1 MAVDNIARALA
12 SKALAG
18 SGGGGVTPE
27 DLAKKYD
34 KTGGAITG
42 NVSIQ
47 GDLTVSGTTT
57 TEKEKQLLVE
67 ENVIATNANKV
78 DLKTLLSGL
87 AINKNADAT
96 YGIMY
101 DPSDDTVKFGEGT
114 LDENRKF
121 IFKAGEGL
129 PLSIRANNSDF
140 VEAHLV
146 KWDAASKSFVDAGVG
161 VNGLSKAVKSVDFSY
176 GDQTVT
182 YDAAEGIHIFGEMLT
197 TFVDDTTSQT
207 PKEIEI
213 PLAPDDG
220 VVIDAAEDAR
230 SVKIGLDQ
238 TKTVLLPETPV
249 DGNNIPIYLGS
260 QKTWMTQPVTPSAT
274 ASSLVSRDANGR
286 FQAGAPENDG
296 DVVIKSA
303 LDAAIAEA
311 TGRIVSIEGAPGATN
326 GTLTAEQLAT
336 LEANENNYIM
346 FDHKKYYPEGNGH
359 QEGYLTYTHVGY
371 ENHVHLLES
380 ITITISTK
388 AWVLNSTTV
397 YNTVVMSQA
406 AYNALESP
414 DDYTVY
420 LIKG

>member
-34 KTGGAITG
+34 KTGGVITG

-121 IFKAGEGL
+121 TFKAGEGL

-161 VNGLSKAVKSVDFSY
+161 VNGLSR
-176 GDQTVT
+176 
-182 YDAAEGIHIFGEMLT
+182 M
-197 TFVDDTTSQT
+197 
-207 PKEIEI
+207 
-213 PLAPDDG
+213 
-220 VVIDAAEDAR
+220 
-230 SVKIGLDQ
+230 
-238 TKTVLLPETPV
+238 
-249 DGNNIPIYLGS
+249 
-260 QKTWMTQPVTPSAT
+260 
-274 ASSLVSRDANGR
+274 
-286 FQAGAPENDG
+286 
-296 DVVIKSA
+296 
-303 LDAAIAEA
+303 
-311 TGRIVSIEGAPGATN
+311 VSIEGAPGVTN

-336 LEANENNYIM
+336 LEASENNYIM
-346 FDHKKYYPEGNGH
+346 FDHKKYYLEGKGH

-397 YNTVVMSQA
+397 YNTAVMSQA
-406 AYNALESP
+406 AYNALENP

>member
-18 SGGGGVTPE
+18 SGGSGVTPE

-34 KTGGAITG
+34 KTGGVITG

-78 DLKTLLSGL
+78 DLQTLLSGL

-121 IFKAGEGL
+121 TFKAGEGL

-161 VNGLSKAVKSVDFSY
+161 VNGLSR
-176 GDQTVT
+176 
-182 YDAAEGIHIFGEMLT
+182 M
-197 TFVDDTTSQT
+197 
-207 PKEIEI
+207 
-213 PLAPDDG
+213 
-220 VVIDAAEDAR
+220 
-230 SVKIGLDQ
+230 
-238 TKTVLLPETPV
+238 
-249 DGNNIPIYLGS
+249 
-260 QKTWMTQPVTPSAT
+260 
-274 ASSLVSRDANGR
+274 
-286 FQAGAPENDG
+286 
-296 DVVIKSA
+296 
-303 LDAAIAEA
+303 
-311 TGRIVSIEGAPGATN
+311 VSIEGAPGVTN
-326 GTLTAEQLAT
+326 GTLTADQLAT

-346 FDHKKYYPEGNGH
+346 FDHKKYYLEGKGH
-359 QEGYLTYTHVGY
+359 QEGYLTYAHVGY
-371 ENHVHLLES
+371 ENHVHFLES

-388 AWVLNSTTV
+388 AWVLSSTTV
-397 YNTVVMSQA
+397 YNTVTMSQA
-406 AYNALESP
+406 AYNALENP

>member
-18 SGGGGVTPE
+18 SGSGGVTPE

-121 IFKAGEGL
+121 TFKAGEGL

-161 VNGLSKAVKSVDFSY
+161 VNGLSR
-176 GDQTVT
+176 
-182 YDAAEGIHIFGEMLT
+182 M
-197 TFVDDTTSQT
+197 
-207 PKEIEI
+207 
-213 PLAPDDG
+213 
-220 VVIDAAEDAR
+220 
-230 SVKIGLDQ
+230 
-238 TKTVLLPETPV
+238 
-249 DGNNIPIYLGS
+249 
-260 QKTWMTQPVTPSAT
+260 
-274 ASSLVSRDANGR
+274 
-286 FQAGAPENDG
+286 
-296 DVVIKSA
+296 
-303 LDAAIAEA
+303 
-311 TGRIVSIEGAPGATN
+311 VSIEGAPGVTN

-336 LEANENNYIM
+336 LEASENNYIM
-346 FDHKKYYPEGNGH
+346 FDHKKYYLEGKGH
-359 QEGYLTYTHVGY
+359 QEGYLTYAHVGY

-406 AYNALESP
+406 AYNALENP